1 MEQAPSEGGGD
12 EEGLGGGRHH
22 QERLGKGQQQI
33 QSGLKKCRQEI
44 VEISDGILWKYLANF
59 LNL

>member
-1 MEQAPSEGGGD
+1 MIFFPHIVFPGGSGLERAASEGGGD

-33 QSGLKKCRQEI
+33 Q
-44 VEISDGILWKYLANF
+44 
-59 LNL
+59 